1 MEEECLSGEEPLAM
15 SIPCS
20 EDQEVIMLSSNSSD
34 DNNNIEVFQCSA
46 TTSVLYPPGLPTITS
61 VTAHTI
67 ATTEILSSPVQ
78 VTSLEEYHTQPK
90 DSLTQPASMLSKPF
104 VSTPS
109 IKTPAGAVSTVPS
122 SSPPP
127 ASPPPL
133 PSPLSPRPLA
143 QHTAPPPPPPLGP
156 APPPLPSHVV
166 ANLHQTVNS
175 TQSHDVYENEVG
187 FEAECSSGEEI
198 EESVQETMQET
209 MHLGQE
215 TMHLGQETM
224 HLGQETMS
232 VQETMHTMQES
243 IPVQETV
250 LYEHFSLN

>member
-34 DNNNIEVFQCSA
+34 DNNNTEVFHCSA

-127 ASPPPL
+127 ASPPPPPPPPL
-133 PSPLSPRPLA
+133 PSPLSPWPLA
-143 QHTAPPPPPPLGP
+143 QQTAPPLPPPLGP

-215 TMHLGQETM
+215 TM
-224 HLGQETMS
+224 S